1 MIDDTNYLTTAL
13 SGVKMASLDASQETT
28 VPSGTLVRRRTLE
41 WMGVGNHFAHLDNIA
56 VVSRMRRERCVLG
69 QRRLLGYLSSCLD
82 FYQYLTGATIL

>member
-69 QRRLLGYLSSCLD
+69 QPNAVYWVICRPVST
-82 FYQYLTGATIL
+82 FTNI